1 MFARSILFDLAVSS
15 FAIILVRFLNPMF
28 GWLSHVLAQ
37 TQFPQNQQNSHK
49 NGPIHKATFST
60 QNLNSVDPS
69 SASEVLVAS
78 VASNQGW
85 FILPGKIRHFG

>member
-1 MFARSILFDLAVSS
+1 
-15 FAIILVRFLNPMF
+15 MF

-69 SASEVLVAS
+69 SSGEVLVAS
-78 VASNQGW
+78 VASNQGC
-85 FILPGKIRHFG
+85 FIRENPPFWVIEILHFQTHQYYLGKL